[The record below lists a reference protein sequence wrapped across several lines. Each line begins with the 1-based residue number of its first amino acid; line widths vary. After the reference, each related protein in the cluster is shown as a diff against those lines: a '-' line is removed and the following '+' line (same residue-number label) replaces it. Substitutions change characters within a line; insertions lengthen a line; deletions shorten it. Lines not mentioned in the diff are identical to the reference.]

1 MTEPSPPVTAPAAHH
16 MSTAEAVVETLLLYG
31 IDQVFA
37 LPGLHNDPLFDAFY
51 QAQDRLRV
59 LHPRHEQTAAYMALG
74 AALATGKPWPFAVVP
89 GPGFLNATAAL
100 LTAYAMNAPVLG
112 LLGQIPQADIDRG
125 HGHLH
130 ELHDQLGM
138 AAHVAKFTAR
148 ITGPHEAAT
157 LTKAALTAAI
167 SGRPRPAVL
176 ECAMD
181 VWPKRAPVILGA
193 VAQAETLALDDEALD
208 RAAALLAGAKRPLI
222 VVGGGAIGAGI
233 AIAAIAEHLQAPIA
247 SYRRGRGVVP
257 TTHPLAVPVSV
268 GHRLWRQADVVLAI
282 GTRLFTQQGSW
293 GVDDELK
300 VVRIDIDALEPDRFR
315 RATVPVVG
323 DAAACAPALL
333 ARLLATPAH
342 VSRAAEVAGHMAW
355 MHTEL
360 AKLEPQMS
368 YLGAIRAALP
378 EDGIF
383 VDEVTQV
390 GFASR
395 LGFPVTKDRTFLS
408 PGYQDNLG
416 WGYGTALGAQAVRP
430 EVPVVSIAGD
440 GGFLYQIGEL
450 ATAVQHRLPVVV
462 VVFDN
467 NAFFNVKRIQALQY
481 GNRQIACD
489 LHNPDFAKLAETF
502 GVASFRVSDAA
513 GLERAVGDAI
523 ALRAPALVH
532 VKCGAMPSPWHLLQ
546 MPRVRG

>member
-1 MTEPSPPVTAPAAHH
+1 MTASHPI
-16 MSTAEAVVETLLLYG
+16 STAAAVVETLLLNG
-31 IDQVFA
+31 INQVFA

-51 QAQDRLRV
+51 AAQDRLRV

-89 GPGFLNATAAL
+89 GPGFLNTTAAL
-100 LTAYAMNAPVLG
+100 LTAYSMNAPVLG
-112 LLGQIPQADIDRG
+112 LLGQIPQADIDRA

-130 ELHDQLGM
+130 EIHDQLGM
-138 AAHVAKFTAR
+138 AKHIAKHTAR
-148 ITGPHEAAT
+148 IEGPHHA
-157 LTKAALTAAI
+157 AALTQQAITAAI

-181 VWPKRAPVILGA
+181 VWPRQGNATLPTA
-193 VAQAETLALDDEALD
+193 AATPDPLALDEAALD
-208 RAAALLAGAKRPLI
+208 RACALLAGAKKPLI
-222 VVGGGAIGAGI
+222 VLGGGAIGAGQ
-233 AIAAIAEHLQAPIA
+233 AIARIAEHLQAPVT

-257 TTHPLAVPVSV
+257 STHPLAVPVSV
-268 GHRLWRQADVVLAI
+268 GHRLWAEADVVLAI
-282 GTRLFTQQGSW
+282 GTRLFMQQGGW
-293 GVDDELK
+293 GVDASLK
-300 VVRIDIDALEPDRFR
+300 VVRIDIDAAEPDRFR
-315 RATVPVVG
+315 PATVPMVA
-323 DAAACAPALL
+323 DAVAAAPALL
-333 ARLLATPAH
+333 ERLLATPAH
-342 VSRAAEVAGHMAW
+342 PSRAAEVAGHMAW
-355 MHTEL
+355 MNAEL
-360 AKLEPQMS
+360 AKLEPQMGF
-368 YLGAIRAALP
+368 LGAMRAALP

-390 GFASR
+390 GFVSR
-395 LGFPVTKDRTFLS
+395 LGFPVTRERTFLS

-416 WGYGTALGAQAVRP
+416 WGYGTALGAAAVRP
-430 EVPVVSIAGD
+430 DVPVLSIAGD

-450 ATAVQHRLPVVV
+450 ATAVQHKLPVVV

-467 NAFFNVKRIQALQY
+467 GAFFNVKRIQTLAY

-502 GVASFRVSDAA
+502 GMASYRVTDAA
-513 GLERAVGDAI
+513 QLERAVGDAI